1 MRVYC
6 DYCGESLSKS
16 AREFKRY
23 KHHFCNRDCYHS
35 FRRNVQKSKHRPR
48 DMSAQI
54 KIKALAK
61 KLASIRVENGQRA

>member
-6 DYCGESLSKS
+6 DYCGESLSRS
-16 AREFKRY
+16 DREAKRY
-23 KHHFCNRDCYHS
+23 KHHFCDRDCYHN
-35 FRRNVQKSKHRPR
+35 FRRIMQRSKPRPR

-61 KLASIRVENGQRA
+61 KLASIRVENG